1 MEADDQQEDLLEN
14 EFFKLVKLKFPST
27 FELVENNG
35 YLLCVPQQAS
45 LSDLSSVD
53 QTFVGKSK
61 QYLVIRIS
69 FNLLCAS
76 RLIAYMMLH
85 SSYNYLIHNPHHSY

>member
-61 QYLVIRIS
+61 QYIVITD
-69 FNLLCAS
+69 LLQFTL
-76 RLIAYMMLH
+76 RV
-85 SSYNYLIHNPHHSY
+85 SSYRLCDAPFII